1 MVVAAKCRG
10 CESCRRQILC
20 LFFFYIDLGF
30 DHVML
35 SVNHL
40 HMIYQAYLLTKCGNK
55 I

>member
-1 MVVAAKCRG
+1 MVVAANYRG

-20 LFFFYIDLGF
+20 LFFYIDLGF
-30 DHVML
+30 YHVML

-40 HMIYQAYLLTKCGNK
+40 HKIYQAYSFTKCGNK